1 MLVRLLPLVLLLCS
15 FVSNAET
22 ENCELLKE
30 RVQEIDELK
39 NNSDF
44 EQVISLSKKVESNY
58 VHCQKGNPV
67 EFHRLLYSTLSSARK
82 LKLDEQAY
90 NQILAKI
97 KANLKYIEGDSSLRS
112 FEVHLQEV
120 DFLLLKNKLD
130 LALTKTLNTLINYE
144 NNSLVVPHLFK
155 AHAQKTRIYL
165 YKNELDK
172 AIESSLIAI
181 GSIKKHAPE
190 KYAHLGWY
198 YSNLGVANYLSGDF
212 QSAYKHFL
220 ATEKEWLKI
229 RKSEHADFA
238 SLYTNLGSV
247 VNMLPGDNAE
257 ESIKFHKKALA
268 IYQKHY
274 SKSHHRV
281 LTALANIAGTYQQ
294 IGDEDSAGQYF
305 EQYALSYDFKK
316 SKFTD
321 LGRHGLYIAYLTKE
335 SRIEDAI
342 SWYRKVEK
350 VIEKEGYD
358 YNPLFEGMDAFVGFY
373 TEKGRLNLAFE
384 WAKLRFQKTV
394 EFVGTISDDKRLVRF
409 FEEVAQ
415 REYLIVLSNLYLKVQ
430 EQGNEKLLEQ
440 SSETMLQALSVFN
453 INKATQNQRF
463 QLEFSQRGESKEKAQ
478 LLTHKSRL
486 LQSASQA
493 SVTVEQR
500 GLLAAEIAE
509 IDNKLKL
516 VNPSF
521 LASANDFKPYSEHDI
536 QKQIHENQSIV
547 FFIKSKNRINAVTLE
562 NNAISVIQLQEM
574 GHSLFESKVNELSES
589 VQQANVDYT
598 FQLKEFN
605 VERATELYDHL
616 IKPLVLK
623 QHVTFIQNS
632 FVEQLPLAALV
643 KQGADI
649 KGKDIVYL
657 VQEHQISFI
666 PSLLSLHSERSENS
680 KLLSSLAF
688 GSPSLNKQNSDM
700 RIADKIILTN
710 NQKENIAKIN
720 ALPSLPYTSVEMKS
734 FAKQLKNS
742 KVYSQSKATE
752 SNVRQQLD
760 QNNHILSFATHA
772 LSVEYPS
779 GKTLSALVLTPE
791 SGTTNIDEGL
801 LTTEDIESMGINAEL
816 VVLSAC
822 NTAFSEDG
830 KSNDL
835 SGLTSSFIF
844 AGAKNVLVSTAQIS
858 DVATAKLMAE
868 FYANVDDGYS
878 KALMTGMNG
887 MINSE
892 EYSHPYY
899 WANFRL
905 IGNE

>member
-1 MLVRLLPLVLLLCS
+1 MLVRLLPFMLLACT
-15 FVSNAET
+15 FVSYAET

-30 RVQEIDELK
+30 KVQEVDELK

-44 EQVISLSKKVESNY
+44 EQVISLSKKVEFSY
-58 VHCQKGNPV
+58 AHCQKGNPV

-90 NQILAKI
+90 NQILIKI
-97 KANLKYIEGDSSLRS
+97 KANLKYIEGDSSLRA

-120 DFLLLKNKLD
+120 DFLLIKNKLD
-130 LALTKTLNTLINYE
+130 LALTKTLKTLKKYE
-144 NNSLVVPHLFK
+144 NNSLVIPHLFK
-155 AHAQKTRIYL
+155 THAQKTRIYL

-172 AIESSLIAI
+172 AIESSIIAI
-181 GSIKKHAPE
+181 DSIKKHAPE

-229 RKSEHADFA
+229 RKPEHADFA
-238 SLYTNLGSV
+238 SLYTNIGSV

-257 ESIKFHKKALA
+257 ESIEFHKKALA

-274 SKSHHRV
+274 SNSHHRV

-294 IGDEDSAGQYF
+294 TGDEDSAGQYF

-335 SRIEDAI
+335 SRIKDAI

-350 VIEKEGYD
+350 VIEQESYD

-394 EFVGTISDDKRLVRF
+394 EFVGTISDEKRLVRF

-430 EQGNEKLLEQ
+430 EQGSDKLLEQ

-453 INKATQNQRF
+453 ANKATKNQNLQF
-463 QLEFSQRGESKEKAQ
+463 EFSQGSESKEKAQ

-493 SVTVEQR
+493 SITVEQR
-500 GLLAAEIAE
+500 ELLAAEIAG

-516 VNPSF
+516 VAPNFPANS
-521 LASANDFKPYSEHDI
+521 NDFKPYSAHDI
-536 QKQIHENQSIV
+536 QKQINENQSIV

-562 NNAISVIQLQEM
+562 NNAINVIQLQEI
-574 GHSLFESKVNELSES
+574 GHSLFESKVKELSES
-589 VQQANVDYT
+589 VQQANVDYI

-605 VERATELYDHL
+605 VETAIELYDHL
-616 IKPLVLK
+616 IKPLALK
-623 QHVTFIQNS
+623 QHITFIQNS
-632 FVEQLPLAALV
+632 FVEKLPLAALV
-643 KQGADI
+643 KQVDFKD
-649 KGKDIVYL
+649 KGITYL
-657 VQEHQISFI
+657 AQEHQISFI
-666 PSLLSLHSERSENS
+666 ASLLSLHRERSENS
-680 KLLSSLAF
+680 KPYRSLAF
-688 GSPSLNKQNSDM
+688 GSPSLNIQNSDM

-710 NQKENIAKIN
+710 NQRENIAKIN
-720 ALPSLPYTSVEMKS
+720 ALPSLPYTSVEMRS
-734 FAKQLKNS
+734 FAKELKNS

-801 LTTEDIESMGINAEL
+801 LTTEDIESMDINAEL

-830 KSNDL
+830 ESNDL
-835 SGLTSSFIF
+835 SGLTASFIF

-868 FYANVDDGYS
+868 FYANVGDGYS
-878 KALMTGMNG
+878 KALMTGMNS